1 MTGIPSDPIML
12 YSWVNTNLRDYY
24 PSLRAMC
31 EDLGLNESEICDKLK
46 KTGFKYLPEVNQ
58 FR

>member
-12 YSWVNTNLRDYY
+12 YSWVNTKLRDYY

-46 KTGFKYLPEVNQ
+46 KTGFEYLPEVNQ